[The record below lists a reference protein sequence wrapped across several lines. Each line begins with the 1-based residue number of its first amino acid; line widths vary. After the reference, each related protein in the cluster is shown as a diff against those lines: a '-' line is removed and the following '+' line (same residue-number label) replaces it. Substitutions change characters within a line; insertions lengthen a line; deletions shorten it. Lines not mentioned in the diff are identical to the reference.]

1 MEMWELVKKVT
12 DRGYVLSIGPC
23 WKEDYVEIRLSDV
36 HSPKRMMVSV
46 ELKRGVA
53 EGIVYYDP
61 NQAIEN
67 AVSYLLYE
75 LEKEKEVID

>member
-12 DRGYVLSIGPC
+12 DKGYVLSVGPC

-36 HSPKRMMVSV
+36 HSPRRMMMLV

-53 EGIVYYDP
+53 EGIVYYNP
-61 NQAIEN
+61 NRAIEN
-67 AVSYLLYE
+67 AIDYLFH
-75 LEKEKEVID
+75 KSEKEVGQ